1 MILATGNKQRQ
12 GFSLIEL
19 LVVIA
24 LIALA
29 GGLIAFNAKPFL
41 EGLGAEPP
49 ERVFLKALREARFQA
64 AFRKEMTSIL
74 YDQEARTLLLNGE
87 NGALIDTYPLSDDDL
102 RIAFA
107 QVLPAR
113 GLNRLSREETSPID
127 RIFFRQDRSSTPF
140 IVSFESA
147 KSSFSQRFDPFSDTV
162 LNDSR
167 DD

>member
-1 MILATGNKQRQ
+1 MILATGNNQRQ

-29 GGLIAFNAKPFL
+29 GGLVAYNAKPML
-41 EGLGAEPP
+41 EGLGADPA

-74 YDQEARTLLLNGE
+74 FDREANALLIHGE
-87 NGALIDTYPLSDDDL
+87 TGTPIDSYPLAEEDM
-102 RIAFA
+102 RISFA

-113 GLNRLSREETSPID
+113 GLNRLGREETSPLE

-140 IVSFESA
+140 VVTFDSPKA
-147 KSSFSQRFDPFSDTV
+147 AFSQRFDPFSDTI
-162 LNDSR
+162 LHDSR